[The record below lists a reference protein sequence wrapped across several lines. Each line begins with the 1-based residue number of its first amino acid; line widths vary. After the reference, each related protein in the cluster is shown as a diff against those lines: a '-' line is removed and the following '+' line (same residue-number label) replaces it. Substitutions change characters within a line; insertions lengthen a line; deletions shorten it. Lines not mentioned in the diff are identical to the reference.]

1 MKKKVL
7 IAVGS
12 ASIGGAEKQIATLAK
27 FINNKYACRVLFLA
41 KGGPLERNLSEE
53 NIEYEISNLSK
64 YSKPHKV
71 LIVLNLIRRIR
82 KERYDIFYIFL
93 PQAVLL
99 LGTLLRIFS
108 PKTKRIYAVRGSI
121 FLKND
126 LTYRLYRRELTKGN
140 TIICNSHFLEKELL
154 SLTKMKSVKIH
165 VIHNGLELPPAIE
178 KIALNDFKKVI
189 VVANFKP
196 YKGHD
201 LFLRALKEIKS
212 IKLIVTFVGNGSE
225 LEKIIKLSNEIK
237 QHEFRFLGEVVDLTE
252 IYKDQDFAVHP
263 SRTEG
268 LSNAILEAT
277 ANALPV
283 ICFEVGGNN
292 EIISDGENGFLINP
306 FDEAQLKNAI
316 SKLASDDTLR
326 KKLSENAISSAEK
339 FSWEISTSKHL
350 RVFDEC

>member
-1 MKKKVL
+1 MKRKVL

-27 FINNKYACRVLFLA
+27 FLNNKYTCRVLFLA
-41 KGGPLERNLSEE
+41 KGGPLEKNLSEE
-53 NIEYEISNLSK
+53 NIEYKISNLSK
-64 YSKPHKV
+64 FSRPLKV

-99 LGTLLRIFS
+99 LGTLLRIFN
-108 PKTKRIYAVRGSI
+108 PEAKRIYAVRGSI

-126 LTYRLYRRELTKGN
+126 LTYRLYRRELAKAD
-140 TIICNSHFLEKELL
+140 TIICNSHFLERELL
-154 SLTKMKSVKIH
+154 SLTKMKSEKIH
-165 VIHNGLELPPAIE
+165 VIHNGLELRPAIE
-178 KIALNDFKKVI
+178 KIALSDFKKVI
-189 VVANFKP
+189 VVANFKA

-201 LFLRALKEIKS
+201 LFLRAIKEIKS

-225 LEKIIKLSNEIK
+225 LEKIIKQSNEIK
-237 QHEFRFLGEVVDLTE
+237 HHEFRFLGEVIDLTE

-277 ANALPV
+277 ANTLPV
-283 ICFEVGGNN
+283 ICFKVGGNS
-292 EIISDGENGFLINP
+292 EIISDGENGFLIEP
-306 FDEAQLKNAI
+306 FDEMQLKSSI
-316 SKLASDDTLR
+316 FKLASDDVLR
-326 KKLSENAISSAEK
+326 KKLSENAISSARR
-339 FSWEISTSKHL
+339 FSWENSANNHF
-350 RVFDEC
+350 RVFERD